1 MKLICTN
8 VIIAVGRWRVCF
20 WVAAIPATLQALGM
34 EFCAESPQW
43 LYKVLLVWDIACFL
57 CYVSD
62 LSSQTCLLVSSV
74 IHHMDGSVFLF
85 PVENGWVT

>member
-1 MKLICTN
+1 VKFICTN

-20 WVAAIPATLQALGM
+20 WVATIPATLQALGM

-43 LYKVLLVWDIACFL
+43 LYKVLLLWHIAWFL

-62 LSSQTCLLVSSV
+62 LSSQTCMFVSLVT
-74 IHHMDGSVFLF
+74 HMDAAVFLL